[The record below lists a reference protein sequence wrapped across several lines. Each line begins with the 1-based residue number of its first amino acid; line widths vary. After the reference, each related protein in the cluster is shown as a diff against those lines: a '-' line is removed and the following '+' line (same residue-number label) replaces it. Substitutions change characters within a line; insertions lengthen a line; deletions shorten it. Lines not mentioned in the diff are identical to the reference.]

1 MTQKKKKKNI
11 NLGLLIRVTFFF
23 LLPLTVSA
31 ETIEKKY
38 ASFKLLNKTTNKVST
53 KDILVSSK
61 ISWETLNIEV
71 LYCGSTPP
79 TEIPED
85 YVLIDVYDTINNEN
99 TNILGI
105 RLENRVKNSITTYHL
120 HLLDLNEIQ
129 IEIPSTTFDYV
140 IEMESIDFQKICR
153 DMNNLAADTM
163 EIKSIGEQLIFTCT
177 SEFAQQETIL
187 RQSDDGLAYRESS
200 DSIVQGLF
208 RLKKNGM
215 VERAFQLKKIKNKK
229 FTILKKANSQ
239 FSGL

>member
-11 NLGLLIRVTFFF
+11 NLGLLIRVTIFF
-23 LLPLTVSA
+23 LLPLTVYA

-99 TNILGI
+99 TNIYKGWMI
-105 RLENRVKNSITTYHL
+105 SSSPDVTPLENPIY
-120 HLLDLNEIQ
+120 DLWLVDCSN
-129 IEIPSTTFDYV
+129 D
-140 IEMESIDFQKICR
+140 K
-153 DMNNLAADTM
+153 
-163 EIKSIGEQLIFTCT
+163 T
-177 SEFAQQETIL
+177 S
-187 RQSDDGLAYRESS
+187 
-200 DSIVQGLF
+200 
-208 RLKKNGM
+208 
-215 VERAFQLKKIKNKK
+215 
-229 FTILKKANSQ
+229 
-239 FSGL
+239 

>member
-31 ETIEKKY
+31 ETVEKRY

-99 TNILGI
+99 INIYKGWMI
-105 RLENRVKNSITTYHL
+105 SSSPDVTPLENPIY
-120 HLLDLNEIQ
+120 DLWLVDCSN
-129 IEIPSTTFDYV
+129 D
-140 IEMESIDFQKICR
+140 K
-153 DMNNLAADTM
+153 
-163 EIKSIGEQLIFTCT
+163 T
-177 SEFAQQETIL
+177 S
-187 RQSDDGLAYRESS
+187 
-200 DSIVQGLF
+200 
-208 RLKKNGM
+208 
-215 VERAFQLKKIKNKK
+215 
-229 FTILKKANSQ
+229 
-239 FSGL
+239 

>member
-53 KDILVSSK
+53 KEILVSSK

-99 TNILGI
+99 TNIYKGWMI
-105 RLENRVKNSITTYHL
+105 SSSPNVTPLENPIY
-120 HLLDLNEIQ
+120 DLWLVDCSN
-129 IEIPSTTFDYV
+129 D
-140 IEMESIDFQKICR
+140 K
-153 DMNNLAADTM
+153 
-163 EIKSIGEQLIFTCT
+163 T
-177 SEFAQQETIL
+177 S
-187 RQSDDGLAYRESS
+187 
-200 DSIVQGLF
+200 
-208 RLKKNGM
+208 
-215 VERAFQLKKIKNKK
+215 
-229 FTILKKANSQ
+229 
-239 FSGL
+239 

>member
-23 LLPLTVSA
+23 LIPLTVSA

-99 TNILGI
+99 INIYKGWMI
-105 RLENRVKNSITTYHL
+105 SSSPDVTPLENPIY
-120 HLLDLNEIQ
+120 DLWLVDCSN
-129 IEIPSTTFDYV
+129 D
-140 IEMESIDFQKICR
+140 K
-153 DMNNLAADTM
+153 
-163 EIKSIGEQLIFTCT
+163 T
-177 SEFAQQETIL
+177 S
-187 RQSDDGLAYRESS
+187 
-200 DSIVQGLF
+200 
-208 RLKKNGM
+208 
-215 VERAFQLKKIKNKK
+215 
-229 FTILKKANSQ
+229 
-239 FSGL
+239 

>member
-11 NLGLLIRVTFFF
+11 NLGLLIRVIFFF

-79 TEIPED
+79 TKIPED

-99 TNILGI
+99 INIYKGWMI
-105 RLENRVKNSITTYHL
+105 SSSPDVTPLENPIY
-120 HLLDLNEIQ
+120 DLWLVDCSN
-129 IEIPSTTFDYV
+129 D
-140 IEMESIDFQKICR
+140 K
-153 DMNNLAADTM
+153 
-163 EIKSIGEQLIFTCT
+163 T
-177 SEFAQQETIL
+177 S
-187 RQSDDGLAYRESS
+187 
-200 DSIVQGLF
+200 
-208 RLKKNGM
+208 
-215 VERAFQLKKIKNKK
+215 
-229 FTILKKANSQ
+229 
-239 FSGL
+239 

>member
-23 LLPLTVSA
+23 LIPLTVSA

-71 LYCGSTPP
+71 LYRGSTPP

-99 TNILGI
+99 TNIYKGWMI
-105 RLENRVKNSITTYHL
+105 SSSPDVTPLENPIY
-120 HLLDLNEIQ
+120 DLWLVDCSN
-129 IEIPSTTFDYV
+129 D
-140 IEMESIDFQKICR
+140 K
-153 DMNNLAADTM
+153 
-163 EIKSIGEQLIFTCT
+163 T
-177 SEFAQQETIL
+177 S
-187 RQSDDGLAYRESS
+187 
-200 DSIVQGLF
+200 
-208 RLKKNGM
+208 
-215 VERAFQLKKIKNKK
+215 
-229 FTILKKANSQ
+229 
-239 FSGL
+239 

>member
-38 ASFKLLNKTTNKVST
+38 ASLKLLNKTTNKVST

-85 YVLIDVYDTINNEN
+85 YVLLDVYDTINNEN
-99 TNILGI
+99 INIYKGWMI
-105 RLENRVKNSITTYHL
+105 SSSPDVTPLENPIY
-120 HLLDLNEIQ
+120 DLWLVDCSN
-129 IEIPSTTFDYV
+129 D
-140 IEMESIDFQKICR
+140 K
-153 DMNNLAADTM
+153 
-163 EIKSIGEQLIFTCT
+163 T
-177 SEFAQQETIL
+177 S
-187 RQSDDGLAYRESS
+187 
-200 DSIVQGLF
+200 
-208 RLKKNGM
+208 
-215 VERAFQLKKIKNKK
+215 
-229 FTILKKANSQ
+229 
-239 FSGL
+239 

>member
-85 YVLIDVYDTINNEN
+85 YVLIDVYDTINNESN
-99 TNILGI
+99 NIYKGWMI
-105 RLENRVKNSITTYHL
+105 SSSPDVTPLENPIY
-120 HLLDLNEIQ
+120 DLWLVDCSN
-129 IEIPSTTFDYV
+129 D
-140 IEMESIDFQKICR
+140 
-153 DMNNLAADTM
+153 
-163 EIKSIGEQLIFTCT
+163 
-177 SEFAQQETIL
+177 
-187 RQSDDGLAYRESS
+187 
-200 DSIVQGLF
+200 
-208 RLKKNGM
+208 
-215 VERAFQLKKIKNKK
+215 
-229 FTILKKANSQ
+229 KAS
-239 FSGL
+239 

>member
-53 KDILVSSK
+53 KDILVNSK
-61 ISWETLNIEV
+61 ILWETLNIEV

-99 TNILGI
+99 TNIYKGWMI
-105 RLENRVKNSITTYHL
+105 SSSPDVTPLENPIY
-120 HLLDLNEIQ
+120 DLWLVDCSN
-129 IEIPSTTFDYV
+129 D
-140 IEMESIDFQKICR
+140 K
-153 DMNNLAADTM
+153 
-163 EIKSIGEQLIFTCT
+163 T
-177 SEFAQQETIL
+177 S
-187 RQSDDGLAYRESS
+187 
-200 DSIVQGLF
+200 
-208 RLKKNGM
+208 
-215 VERAFQLKKIKNKK
+215 
-229 FTILKKANSQ
+229 
-239 FSGL
+239 

>member
-11 NLGLLIRVTFFF
+11 NLGLLIRVTLFF

-53 KDILVSSK
+53 KNILVSSK

-99 TNILGI
+99 TNIYKGWMI
-105 RLENRVKNSITTYHL
+105 SSSPDVTPLENPIY
-120 HLLDLNEIQ
+120 DLWLVNC
-129 IEIPSTTFDYV
+129 SND
-140 IEMESIDFQKICR
+140 
-153 DMNNLAADTM
+153 
-163 EIKSIGEQLIFTCT
+163 KS
-177 SEFAQQETIL
+177 S
-187 RQSDDGLAYRESS
+187 
-200 DSIVQGLF
+200 
-208 RLKKNGM
+208 
-215 VERAFQLKKIKNKK
+215 
-229 FTILKKANSQ
+229 
-239 FSGL
+239 

>member
-71 LYCGSTPP
+71 LYCGTTPP

-99 TNILGI
+99 TNIYKGWMI
-105 RLENRVKNSITTYHL
+105 SSSPDVTPLENPIY
-120 HLLDLNEIQ
+120 DLWLVDCSN
-129 IEIPSTTFDYV
+129 D
-140 IEMESIDFQKICR
+140 K
-153 DMNNLAADTM
+153 
-163 EIKSIGEQLIFTCT
+163 T
-177 SEFAQQETIL
+177 S
-187 RQSDDGLAYRESS
+187 
-200 DSIVQGLF
+200 
-208 RLKKNGM
+208 
-215 VERAFQLKKIKNKK
+215 
-229 FTILKKANSQ
+229 
-239 FSGL
+239 

>member
-11 NLGLLIRVTFFF
+11 NLGLLIRVTIFF

-85 YVLIDVYDTINNEN
+85 YVLIDVYDSINNESS
-99 TNILGI
+99 NIYKGWMI
-105 RLENRVKNSITTYHL
+105 SSSPDVTPLENPIY
-120 HLLDLNEIQ
+120 DLWLVNC
-129 IEIPSTTFDYV
+129 SNDKTF
-140 IEMESIDFQKICR
+140 
-153 DMNNLAADTM
+153 
-163 EIKSIGEQLIFTCT
+163 
-177 SEFAQQETIL
+177 
-187 RQSDDGLAYRESS
+187 
-200 DSIVQGLF
+200 
-208 RLKKNGM
+208 
-215 VERAFQLKKIKNKK
+215 
-229 FTILKKANSQ
+229 
-239 FSGL
+239 

>member
-23 LLPLTVSA
+23 LLPITVSA

-53 KDILVSSK
+53 KNILVSSK

-99 TNILGI
+99 INIYKGWMI
-105 RLENRVKNSITTYHL
+105 SSSPDVTPLENPIY
-120 HLLDLNEIQ
+120 DLWLVDCSN
-129 IEIPSTTFDYV
+129 D
-140 IEMESIDFQKICR
+140 K
-153 DMNNLAADTM
+153 
-163 EIKSIGEQLIFTCT
+163 T
-177 SEFAQQETIL
+177 S
-187 RQSDDGLAYRESS
+187 
-200 DSIVQGLF
+200 
-208 RLKKNGM
+208 
-215 VERAFQLKKIKNKK
+215 
-229 FTILKKANSQ
+229 
-239 FSGL
+239 

>member
-99 TNILGI
+99 TNIYKGWMFSSSPDVTP
-105 RLENRVKNSITTYHL
+105 LENPIY
-120 HLLDLNEIQ
+120 DLWLVDCSN
-129 IEIPSTTFDYV
+129 D
-140 IEMESIDFQKICR
+140 K
-153 DMNNLAADTM
+153 
-163 EIKSIGEQLIFTCT
+163 T
-177 SEFAQQETIL
+177 S
-187 RQSDDGLAYRESS
+187 
-200 DSIVQGLF
+200 
-208 RLKKNGM
+208 
-215 VERAFQLKKIKNKK
+215 
-229 FTILKKANSQ
+229 
-239 FSGL
+239 

>member
-23 LLPLTVSA
+23 LLPLTLSA

-53 KDILVSSK
+53 KDILVNSK

-99 TNILGI
+99 TNIYKGWMI
-105 RLENRVKNSITTYHL
+105 SSSPDVTPLENPIY
-120 HLLDLNEIQ
+120 DLWLVDCSN
-129 IEIPSTTFDYV
+129 D
-140 IEMESIDFQKICR
+140 K
-153 DMNNLAADTM
+153 
-163 EIKSIGEQLIFTCT
+163 T
-177 SEFAQQETIL
+177 S
-187 RQSDDGLAYRESS
+187 
-200 DSIVQGLF
+200 
-208 RLKKNGM
+208 
-215 VERAFQLKKIKNKK
+215 
-229 FTILKKANSQ
+229 
-239 FSGL
+239 

>member
-23 LLPLTVSA
+23 LLPLSVSA

-99 TNILGI
+99 TNIYKGWMI
-105 RLENRVKNSITTYHL
+105 SSSPDVTPLENPIY
-120 HLLDLNEIQ
+120 DLWLVDCSN
-129 IEIPSTTFDYV
+129 D
-140 IEMESIDFQKICR
+140 K
-153 DMNNLAADTM
+153 
-163 EIKSIGEQLIFTCT
+163 T
-177 SEFAQQETIL
+177 S
-187 RQSDDGLAYRESS
+187 
-200 DSIVQGLF
+200 
-208 RLKKNGM
+208 
-215 VERAFQLKKIKNKK
+215 
-229 FTILKKANSQ
+229 
-239 FSGL
+239 

>member
-11 NLGLLIRVTFFF
+11 NLGLLIRVIFFF

-85 YVLIDVYDTINNEN
+85 YALIDVYDTINNEN
-99 TNILGI
+99 TNIYKGWMI
-105 RLENRVKNSITTYHL
+105 SSSPDVTPLENPIY
-120 HLLDLNEIQ
+120 DLWLVDCSN
-129 IEIPSTTFDYV
+129 D
-140 IEMESIDFQKICR
+140 
-153 DMNNLAADTM
+153 
-163 EIKSIGEQLIFTCT
+163 
-177 SEFAQQETIL
+177 
-187 RQSDDGLAYRESS
+187 
-200 DSIVQGLF
+200 
-208 RLKKNGM
+208 
-215 VERAFQLKKIKNKK
+215 
-229 FTILKKANSQ
+229 KAS
-239 FSGL
+239 

>member
-23 LLPLTVSA
+23 LLPLNVSA

-53 KDILVSSK
+53 KDILVSSI

-99 TNILGI
+99 INIYKGWMI
-105 RLENRVKNSITTYHL
+105 SSSPDVTPLENPIY
-120 HLLDLNEIQ
+120 DLWLVDCSN
-129 IEIPSTTFDYV
+129 D
-140 IEMESIDFQKICR
+140 K
-153 DMNNLAADTM
+153 
-163 EIKSIGEQLIFTCT
+163 T
-177 SEFAQQETIL
+177 S
-187 RQSDDGLAYRESS
+187 
-200 DSIVQGLF
+200 
-208 RLKKNGM
+208 
-215 VERAFQLKKIKNKK
+215 
-229 FTILKKANSQ
+229 
-239 FSGL
+239 

>member
-11 NLGLLIRVTFFF
+11 NLGLLIRVTIFF

-61 ISWETLNIEV
+61 ISWETLNIQV

-99 TNILGI
+99 TNIYKGWMI
-105 RLENRVKNSITTYHL
+105 SSSPDVTPLENPIY
-120 HLLDLNEIQ
+120 DLWLVDCSN
-129 IEIPSTTFDYV
+129 D
-140 IEMESIDFQKICR
+140 K
-153 DMNNLAADTM
+153 
-163 EIKSIGEQLIFTCT
+163 T
-177 SEFAQQETIL
+177 S
-187 RQSDDGLAYRESS
+187 
-200 DSIVQGLF
+200 
-208 RLKKNGM
+208 
-215 VERAFQLKKIKNKK
+215 
-229 FTILKKANSQ
+229 
-239 FSGL
+239 

>member
-99 TNILGI
+99 TNIYRGWMI
-105 RLENRVKNSITTYHL
+105 SSSPDVTPLENPIY
-120 HLLDLNEIQ
+120 DLWLVDCSDN
-129 IEIPSTTFDYV
+129 
-140 IEMESIDFQKICR
+140 K
-153 DMNNLAADTM
+153 
-163 EIKSIGEQLIFTCT
+163 T
-177 SEFAQQETIL
+177 S
-187 RQSDDGLAYRESS
+187 
-200 DSIVQGLF
+200 
-208 RLKKNGM
+208 
-215 VERAFQLKKIKNKK
+215 
-229 FTILKKANSQ
+229 
-239 FSGL
+239 

>member
-79 TEIPED
+79 TEISED

-99 TNILGI
+99 TNIYKGWMI
-105 RLENRVKNSITTYHL
+105 SSSPDVTPLENPIY
-120 HLLDLNEIQ
+120 DLWLVDCSN
-129 IEIPSTTFDYV
+129 D
-140 IEMESIDFQKICR
+140 K
-153 DMNNLAADTM
+153 
-163 EIKSIGEQLIFTCT
+163 T
-177 SEFAQQETIL
+177 S
-187 RQSDDGLAYRESS
+187 
-200 DSIVQGLF
+200 
-208 RLKKNGM
+208 
-215 VERAFQLKKIKNKK
+215 
-229 FTILKKANSQ
+229 
-239 FSGL
+239 

>member
-11 NLGLLIRVTFFF
+11 NLGLLIRVTFFS

-53 KDILVSSK
+53 KEILVSSK

-99 TNILGI
+99 TNIYKGWMI
-105 RLENRVKNSITTYHL
+105 SSSPDVTPLENPIY
-120 HLLDLNEIQ
+120 DLWLVDCSN
-129 IEIPSTTFDYV
+129 D
-140 IEMESIDFQKICR
+140 K
-153 DMNNLAADTM
+153 
-163 EIKSIGEQLIFTCT
+163 T
-177 SEFAQQETIL
+177 S
-187 RQSDDGLAYRESS
+187 
-200 DSIVQGLF
+200 
-208 RLKKNGM
+208 
-215 VERAFQLKKIKNKK
+215 
-229 FTILKKANSQ
+229 
-239 FSGL
+239 

>member
-11 NLGLLIRVTFFF
+11 NLGLLIKVTFFF

-61 ISWETLNIEV
+61 TSWETLNIEV

-99 TNILGI
+99 TNIYKGWMI
-105 RLENRVKNSITTYHL
+105 SSSPDVTPLENPIY
-120 HLLDLNEIQ
+120 DLWLVDCSN
-129 IEIPSTTFDYV
+129 D
-140 IEMESIDFQKICR
+140 K
-153 DMNNLAADTM
+153 
-163 EIKSIGEQLIFTCT
+163 T
-177 SEFAQQETIL
+177 S
-187 RQSDDGLAYRESS
+187 
-200 DSIVQGLF
+200 
-208 RLKKNGM
+208 
-215 VERAFQLKKIKNKK
+215 
-229 FTILKKANSQ
+229 
-239 FSGL
+239 

>member
-38 ASFKLLNKTTNKVST
+38 ATFKLLNKTTNKVST

-61 ISWETLNIEV
+61 ILWETLNIEV

-99 TNILGI
+99 SNIYKGWMI
-105 RLENRVKNSITTYHL
+105 SSSPDVTPLENPIY
-120 HLLDLNEIQ
+120 DLWLV
-129 IEIPSTTFDYV
+129 D
-140 IEMESIDFQKICR
+140 C
-153 DMNNLAADTM
+153 NND
-163 EIKSIGEQLIFTCT
+163 KT
-177 SEFAQQETIL
+177 S
-187 RQSDDGLAYRESS
+187 
-200 DSIVQGLF
+200 
-208 RLKKNGM
+208 
-215 VERAFQLKKIKNKK
+215 
-229 FTILKKANSQ
+229 
-239 FSGL
+239 

>member
-11 NLGLLIRVTFFF
+11 NLGLLTRVTFFF

-99 TNILGI
+99 SNIYKGWMI
-105 RLENRVKNSITTYHL
+105 SSSPDVTPLENPIY
-120 HLLDLNEIQ
+120 DLWLVDCSN
-129 IEIPSTTFDYV
+129 D
-140 IEMESIDFQKICR
+140 K
-153 DMNNLAADTM
+153 
-163 EIKSIGEQLIFTCT
+163 T
-177 SEFAQQETIL
+177 S
-187 RQSDDGLAYRESS
+187 
-200 DSIVQGLF
+200 
-208 RLKKNGM
+208 
-215 VERAFQLKKIKNKK
+215 
-229 FTILKKANSQ
+229 
-239 FSGL
+239 

>member
-71 LYCGSTPP
+71 FYCASTPP
-79 TEIPED
+79 IEIPED

-99 TNILGI
+99 TNIYKGWMISSSPDVTSLQNPI
-105 RLENRVKNSITTYHL
+105 Y
-120 HLLDLNEIQ
+120 DLWLVDCSN
-129 IEIPSTTFDYV
+129 D
-140 IEMESIDFQKICR
+140 K
-153 DMNNLAADTM
+153 
-163 EIKSIGEQLIFTCT
+163 T
-177 SEFAQQETIL
+177 S
-187 RQSDDGLAYRESS
+187 
-200 DSIVQGLF
+200 
-208 RLKKNGM
+208 
-215 VERAFQLKKIKNKK
+215 
-229 FTILKKANSQ
+229 
-239 FSGL
+239 

>member
-85 YVLIDVYDTINNEN
+85 YVLLDVYDTINNEN
-99 TNILGI
+99 TNIYKGWMI
-105 RLENRVKNSITTYHL
+105 SSSPDVTPLENPIY
-120 HLLDLNEIQ
+120 DLWLVDCSN
-129 IEIPSTTFDYV
+129 D
-140 IEMESIDFQKICR
+140 K
-153 DMNNLAADTM
+153 
-163 EIKSIGEQLIFTCT
+163 T
-177 SEFAQQETIL
+177 S
-187 RQSDDGLAYRESS
+187 
-200 DSIVQGLF
+200 
-208 RLKKNGM
+208 
-215 VERAFQLKKIKNKK
+215 
-229 FTILKKANSQ
+229 
-239 FSGL
+239 